1 MREEGTIAMARPKN
15 RPSSLYFKYPHFPF
29 TRAPELDGKPQQ
41 HPVVIVGAGPI
52 GVTAALELARHGVRS
67 VVLDDKD
74 TINEGS
80 RAICIARHSMECLHQ
95 LGLAQ
100 RFEDKALPWTQ
111 GSSYYHDKL
120 VYRLQ
125 MPHSTSDRYYPM
137 YNLQQQYIEQYLIDK
152 ADANDLIELRWQ
164 SKVIDVS
171 QDDAG
176 VSLGVETPEGSY
188 TINSDYVLAADGAR
202 SVIRHKLGLPLKGD
216 AYEGRYVIADIQM
229 ESDYPTER
237 RAFFDPTSNP
247 GLTILIHKQPDNVWR
262 IDYQIGEHIDAQEEL
277 KEDNIRKR
285 INSILDMIGETGSW
299 QLEWWSLYKAY
310 TLALED
316 YRQGKILFMGDAA
329 HLVPIF
335 GVRGLNSGLADAMN
349 AGWKLAYVI
358 HAWADDRLLDSYS
371 PERRG
376 ATLDV
381 FENAGKST
389 KFMTPPTRGHRLMR
403 DAVLSLAISNEFPRP
418 LINPR
423 QSQPYTYI
431 ESPLTSYRNRDAEF
445 SGGPGTG
452 APIINQRIG
461 DSGSLLDYL
470 GIGFSGLY
478 FAESNTI
485 GPLITELSDELDVG
499 EEQFALIVIARM
511 SFSLEKTVV
520 LHDKDG
526 ELFSAYGAQDG
537 SFYLLRPDRH
547 ISARWKN
554 INIDEVKQA
563 FTQILRGGSS
573 E

>member
-1 MREEGTIAMARPKN
+1 MARPKN
-15 RPSSLYFKYPHFPF
+15 RTSSLYFNYPQFPF
-29 TRAPELDGKPQQ
+29 TRTPELDGKPQQ

-80 RAICIARHSMECLHQ
+80 RAICMARHSMECLHQ

-100 RFEDKALPWTQ
+100 RFEDKALPWTK

-125 MPHSTSDRYYPM
+125 MPHSTAERYYPM

-152 ADANDLIELRWQ
+152 AESIDLIELRWQ

-176 VSLGVETPEGSY
+176 VSLSVETPEGNY

-202 SVIRHKLGLPLKGD
+202 SVMRHKLGLPLKGD

-247 GLTILIHKQPDNVWR
+247 GLTILIHKQPDNIWR
-262 IDYQIGEHIDAQEEL
+262 IDYQIGEDIDAEEEL
-277 KEDNIRKR
+277 KEDNIRWR
-285 INSILDMIGETGSW
+285 IDSILDMIGETGSW

-316 YRQGKILFMGDAA
+316 YRQGRILFMGDAA

-358 HAWADDRLLDSYS
+358 HAWADQRLLDSYS

-431 ESPLTSYRNRDAEF
+431 ESPLTSYRNRDVEF
-445 SGGPGTG
+445 SSGPGTG
-452 APIINQRIG
+452 APIINHVIG
-461 DSGSLLDYL
+461 DRGSLLDYL
-470 GIGFSGLY
+470 GVGFSGLY

-485 GPLITELSDELDVG
+485 DPLLTELSGELDVG
-499 EEQFALIVIARM
+499 AEQFALIIIARV
-511 SFSLEKTVV
+511 SFSLENITV
-520 LHDKDG
+520 LYDKDG
-526 ELFSAYGAQDG
+526 ELFSAYDAQDS

-547 ISARWKN
+547 ISARWKK
-554 INIDEVKQA
+554 INFDEVKQA
-563 FTQILRGGSS
+563 FTQTLRGGLS